1 MMSKDEKKYIDDQSL
16 EKVPG
21 LAFRCF
27 FGDEDYQLKLD
38 LWKKA
43 REFNGFDW
51 VATLDDVKNDEK
63 WRSHFDINQQQVYVE
78 LDVKPIGYIEY
89 NWNAEEKPAV
99 RAHYVNLC
107 LLEEYW
113 SGPIAQIMLNFAEQM
128 AAAMTENLPADRPD
142 VFQVWRKLK
151 SEQSV
156 AFFKANGYTPKRYFF
171 EMIRPI
177 DLPLEEHPMPA
188 GLEIRPAMPE
198 DYRKIWDANQEA
210 FEDHWGYAPPE
221 ESHFEAW
228 LNDRLFQPQY
238 WKVAWDGDQVAGM
251 VGNFFDPKENK
262 EFNRKR
268 GFTEDIWVRRP
279 WRGLGLA
286 KALIAESIRMFKAMG
301 MEETCLGVDAE
312 NPNGALKLYT
322 RMGYQE
328 DPDKTSLV
336 LRKKVR

>member
-1 MMSKDEKKYIDDQSL
+1 MMSNDEKKYIDYQPL

-21 LAFRCF
+21 LAFRYF
-27 FGDEDYQLKLD
+27 SGEEDYQLKLD
-38 LWKKA
+38 LWKEA

-51 VATLDDVKNDEK
+51 VATLEDVKNDEK
-63 WRSHFDINQQQVYVE
+63 WRSHFDIYQQQLYVE
-78 LDVKPIGYIEY
+78 LYGQPLGYMEF
-89 NWNAEEKPAV
+89 NWNRETRPDV
-99 RAHYVNLC
+99 RAHYINLC
-107 LLEEYW
+107 IPEENWQDDVPQLMLE
-113 SGPIAQIMLNFAEQM
+113 FCEQQ
-128 AAAMTENLPADRPD
+128 AAAMTADLPGDIPD
-142 VFQVWRKLK
+142 VFQVWKKQKAEKQL
-151 SEQSV
+151 
-156 AFFKANGYTPKRYFF
+156 AFLKANGYQPSRYFF
-171 EMIRPI
+171 EMVRPI
-177 DLPLEEHPMPA
+177 DLPLDEHPMPA

-198 DYRKIWDANQEA
+198 DFRKIWDANQEA

-221 ESHFEAW
+221 EGHFEAW
-228 LNDRLFQPQY
+228 LEDRLFQPQY

-262 EFNRKR
+262 EFNRQR

-286 KALIAESIRMFKAMG
+286 KALIAESIRMFKEMG

-322 RMGYQE
+322 RMGYEE